1 MSAINNAWNGTTSTS
16 TATEEMIKQQYQS
29 AITSASADRQGLIS
43 QSRMYRPDRWEA
55 GLATTRFT
63 VTKASNGYILETGDD
78 VYIADTVEHVQG
90 IVATL
95 LIAKG
100 E

>member
-1 MSAINNAWNGTTSTS
+1 MAITHT
-16 TATEEMIKQQYQS
+16 TATEEMLRQQYQNAATTTAGNMGQNLLGQS
-29 AITSASADRQGLIS
+29 IIS
-43 QSRMYRPDRWEA
+43 PSRLYRADRWET
-55 GLATTRFT
+55 GTATTRFT
-63 VTKASNGYILETGDD
+63 VTKASNGYILEAGDEIY
-78 VYIADTVEHVQG
+78 VADTVEQVQG

>member
-1 MSAINNAWNGTTSTS
+1 MSAINNAWNGTTAMA
-16 TATEEMIKQQYQS
+16 TATEEMMKQQYQN
-29 AITSASADRQGLIS
+29 AITSASVTGQGLIS
-43 QSRMYRPDRWEA
+43 QSNRYRTDRWET
-55 GLATTRFT
+55 GTATTRFT
-63 VTKASNGYILETGDD
+63 VTKASNGYILEAGNE
-78 VYIADTVEHVQG
+78 VYVADNVEHVQG

>member
-1 MSAINNAWNGTTSTS
+1 MSAINNAWNGTT
-16 TATEEMIKQQYQS
+16 ATEEMLKQQYQNS
-29 AITSASADRQGLIS
+29 IVASSNARGLLA
-43 QSRMYRPDRWEA
+43 QSSVYRADRWET
-55 GLATTRFT
+55 GTATTRFT
-63 VTKASNGYILETGDD
+63 VTKASNGYILEAGDD
-78 VYIADTVEHVQG
+78 IYVADTVEQVQG

>member
-1 MSAINNAWNGTTSTS
+1 MSAINNAWNGTT
-16 TATEEMIKQQYQS
+16 ATEEMMKQQYQN
-29 AITSASADRQGLIS
+29 AIASASVTGQGLIS

-90 IVATL
+90 IVATM